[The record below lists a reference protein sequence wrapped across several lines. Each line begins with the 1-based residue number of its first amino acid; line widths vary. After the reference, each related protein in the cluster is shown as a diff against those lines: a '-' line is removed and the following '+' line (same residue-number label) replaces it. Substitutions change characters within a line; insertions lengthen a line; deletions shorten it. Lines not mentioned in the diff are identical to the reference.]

1 MRIKTAFR
9 FALYGAF
16 GLLFSTGMIWLLAD
30 RFKEGASGELW
41 QQTAAYALTVHGG
54 TTMVTL
60 MLLGALIPSHI
71 QRAWRAKKNRVT
83 GIASVAVYGFLIVTA
98 FGLYYLG
105 SEALRPWLSFLHV
118 TIGFAVPA
126 VIAAHV
132 MVGRGAF
139 LGAAN
144 PAAAAAP
151 LRRMQRA
158 NAVTLVPDER
168 AAAAALS
175 DVNSL

>member
-9 FALYGAF
+9 FALYAAF
-16 GLLFSTGMIWLLAD
+16 GVLFATGMIWLVAD
-30 RFKEGASGELW
+30 RFKDGSSSDLW
-41 QQTAAYALTVHGG
+41 QQTSAYALMLHGG

-126 VIAAHV
+126 VIAAHI

-139 LGAAN
+139 YGSAAT
-144 PAAAAAP
+144 AAP
-151 LRRMQRA
+151 LRRMPRS
-158 NAVTLVPDER
+158 NTVTLVPDEG
-168 AAAAALS
+168 ATAAALS
-175 DVNSL
+175 DANSL